1 MLTVSTSDLDL
12 VLVGDSV
19 EGILI
24 THQLWQIDV
33 NGCSH
38 GGTKVGWARSDVT
51 KMRVVSE
58 FNDRFNMGGGS
69 AESLEDSCDV
79 SSWLHRNNSE
89 LILLIDPDKESLG
102 VVVENTS
109 AGWPVSVKTAR
120 FEEFVT
126 FLEEEMIGNELV
138 LILLAHTL
146 KRIELSFEVTF
157 EGLASL
163 NNFGHDIKS
172 LCLANTWTEWVPFKV
187 SSDSDSRGVDHGA
200 LLFGEV
206 SVLKTLS
213 RHFGHVLGTWSVLM
227 IVLNDLVE
235 KLIELGVGI
244 VGASIH
250 TNTRFL
256 VSNT

>member
-1 MLTVSTSDLDL
+1 MSYINILLYLISILKSIIYSHGLFSIDECSDTIDHVLDKLFLSSTESSLVGDIEDSIIGLSMLTVSTSDLDL

-51 KMRVVSE
+51 KMRVVRE

-102 VVVENTS
+102 DVVENAS

-126 FLEEEMIGNELV
+126 FP
-138 LILLAHTL
+138 
-146 KRIELSFEVTF
+146 
-157 EGLASL
+157 
-163 NNFGHDIKS
+163 IK
-172 LCLANTWTEWVPFKV
+172 
-187 SSDSDSRGVDHGA
+187 
-200 LLFGEV
+200 
-206 SVLKTLS
+206 
-213 RHFGHVLGTWSVLM
+213 
-227 IVLNDLVE
+227 
-235 KLIELGVGI
+235 
-244 VGASIH
+244 
-250 TNTRFL
+250 
-256 VSNT
+256 